1 MNKRQYVELAR
12 AAVSDLEE
20 RGVPLT
26 DSVKSAA
33 ADMGLNNEQ
42 TRRLAE
48 FTNTVAH
55 LHLFDK
61 QAEDKYIEFE
71 LVDPDAIT
79 AAPTSVCAEKVA
91 SEVDLQDFFLDLPNE
106 RRPQIKTASNGDEIA
121 AYLKATSP
129 VDPATQPYANGRS
142 AKVAMRMQKIARELE
157 LQTMQEYE
165 RYLDGVRKLAFEL
178 ERATEAEKRAF
189 VSDVRGLYREGAEH
203 ILTTLDVVNHKLQV
217 GEIKEASVF
226 PFESALTRQFGE
238 LVDDRQR
245 VLDTGAGY
253 KRAISAVGV

>member
-26 DSVKSAA
+26 ESVKSAA
-33 ADMGLNNEQ
+33 ADMGLNTEQ

-61 QAEDKYIEFE
+61 QAEDKYIQFE
-71 LVDPDAIT
+71 LVDPDNIT
-79 AAPTSVCAEKVA
+79 TVPVSECAEKVA
-91 SEVDLQDFFLDLPNE
+91 AAVDLQDFFLELPDE
-106 RRPQIKTASNGDEIA
+106 RRPTVKTASNEEEIS

-129 VDPATQPYANGRS
+129 VDPAEKPYANGRS
-142 AKVAMRMQKIARELE
+142 AKVAMRMQKLARELE
-157 LQTMQEYE
+157 LKTMQEYE

-178 ERATEAEKRAF
+178 ERSTEAEKHAF
-189 VSDVRGLYREGAEH
+189 VADVRGIYREEAEN
-203 ILTTLDVVNHKLQV
+203 ILTTLDVVNHRLHV
-217 GEIKEASVF
+217 GEIKEASAF

-238 LVDDRQR
+238 LIDDRQR

-253 KRAISAVGV
+253 RRATEAVGG